1 VASAVATDGDDNA
14 SRSEDAVTEHTP
26 GTLYVEPTGAGPVV
40 VSLLGE
46 HDLNTCPQVRE
57 TLEGL
62 AAERKPLVIDL
73 TKTTFVDSS
82 ILHALVRVR
91 QECACHQ
98 KACVLQFGTT
108 DVVQRVLA
116 VSGIL
121 ELFDHRPGRE
131 DAVRLAAE
139 LR

>member
-1 VASAVATDGDDNA
+1 MNDDENA
-14 SRSEDAVTEHTP
+14 SRSEDGVTEHAP
-26 GTLYVEPTGAGPVV
+26 GTVYVEPTGAGPVV

-46 HDLNTCPQVRE
+46 HDLDTCPQVRE

-62 AAERKPLVIDL
+62 AAEGKPLVIDL

-91 QECACHQ
+91 KACADHQ
-98 KACVLQFGTT
+98 QACVLQFGTS
-108 DVVQRVLA
+108 DVVQRVLV
-116 VSGIL
+116 VSGLL
-121 ELFDHRPGRE
+121 ELFDYRPGRE
-131 DAVRLAAE
+131 DAVRLAGE